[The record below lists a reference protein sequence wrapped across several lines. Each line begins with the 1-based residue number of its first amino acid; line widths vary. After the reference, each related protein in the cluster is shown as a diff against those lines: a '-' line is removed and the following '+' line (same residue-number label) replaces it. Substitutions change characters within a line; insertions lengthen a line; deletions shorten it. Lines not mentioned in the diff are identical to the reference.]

1 MKKISFYLLIA
12 FFVLAGLNH
21 FRDPAFY
28 YPLIPPYLPFPK
40 VINVISGILE
50 VILGLGLIW
59 SKVRNDAAYA
69 LIFLLIL
76 FIPSHVYFIQVGG
89 CVESGLCVPL
99 WVAWLRLVIIH
110 PLLIAWVWMHRKG

>member
-59 SKVRNDAAYA
+59 SKVRNDATYA

-99 WVAWLRLVIIH
+99 WVTWLRLVIIH